1 MAIFMDKTEK
11 TLATQTVFN
20 GRVIHV
26 KHDRVLCPNGQES
39 MREIVE
45 HRGGVAVVAVTER
58 DEIFLV
64 KQYRYA
70 LGCEMWEIPAG
81 KLEEGEEPFSAIKRE
96 LEEEVGAVAATWQDL
111 GYIIPTCGYCS
122 EKIHLY
128 LAKDLTFTHTHPDED
143 EFLDIVKLP
152 RTKAMEMCKNGEI
165 NDAKTICALARAE
178 AWL

>member
-11 TLATQTVFN
+11 TLHSQTVFD

-45 HRGGVAVVAVTER
+45 HRGGVAVVAVTEQ
-58 DEIFLV
+58 DEIYLV
-64 KQYRYA
+64 RQYRYA
-70 LGCEMWEIPAG
+70 LGRELLEIPAG
-81 KLEEGEEPFSAIKRE
+81 KLEEGEDPSSAIKRE
-96 LEEEVGAVAATWQDL
+96 LEEEIGAVAATWQDL

-128 LAKDLTFTHTHPDED
+128 LAKNLTSTHTNPDAD
-143 EFLDIVKLP
+143 EFLDIVKYP
-152 RTKAMEMCKNGEI
+152 KTKVMEMCKNGQI
-165 NDAKTICALARAE
+165 NDAKTICALMRAE
-178 AWL
+178 EWL

>member
-1 MAIFMDKTEK
+1 MDKTEK
-11 TLATQTVFN
+11 TLTSQPIFS

-26 KHDRVLCPNGQES
+26 KLDRVLCPNGRES
-39 MREIVE
+39 SREIVE
-45 HRGGVAVVAVTER
+45 HRGGVAVVAVTEQN
-58 DEIFLV
+58 EIFLV

-70 LGCEMWEIPAG
+70 LGREMWEIPAG

-96 LEEEVGAVAATWQDL
+96 LEEEVGAVAASWQDL
-111 GYIIPTCGYCS
+111 GHIIPTCGYCS
-122 EKIHLY
+122 EKIHLF
-128 LAKDLTFTHTHPDED
+128 LARNLTFTQTNPDED

-152 RTKAMEMCKNGEI
+152 LSQVKEMCQNGEI